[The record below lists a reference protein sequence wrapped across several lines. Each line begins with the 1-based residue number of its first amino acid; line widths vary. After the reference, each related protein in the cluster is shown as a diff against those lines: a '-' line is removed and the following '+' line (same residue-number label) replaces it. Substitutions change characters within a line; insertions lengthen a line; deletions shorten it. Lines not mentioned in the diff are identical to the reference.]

1 MRVVRNLVIEVLRD
15 PRRIAGLG
23 LPEWERL
30 VREGRQGGL
39 LGRIACL
46 AEELGVA
53 DEVPAAPRA
62 HLVAA
67 RNLVEAQHR
76 EVLREVAHVT
86 DALAQLDVDIVL
98 LKGAAYVLSGAAA
111 AKGRLFTDIDILVAR
126 ERLAEVEAALM
137 LNGWATTH
145 HDAYDQRYYRRWMH
159 ELPPLQHIHRHTVL
173 DVHHAIVPLTGRL
186 KPSSR
191 KLQNAARPIGSLP
204 RVLTLGPADMLLH
217 SMAHLFGNGET
228 QRCLRD
234 LSDLDLLLRQFANE
248 PEFWTQLFDRAAELD
263 LAGPLFYGLR
273 YSTGVL
279 GTPVPHQARASCTS
293 AAPGRLRLRLMD
305 WLWHTALGASAT
317 SATVRSA
324 ELLLL
329 ARAHWLRMPPLML
342 MRHLL
347 VKAMQQTEPS
357 AVQA

>member
-1 MRVVRNLVIEVLRD
+1 MKAVRNLVIQVLRD
-15 PRRIAGLG
+15 PPRLARLG
-23 LPEWERL
+23 LPEWETL
-30 VREGRQGGL
+30 VRQGRQGGL

-46 AEELGVA
+46 AEELGIA

-67 RNLVEAQHR
+67 RNLVAAQHR
-76 EVLREVAHVT
+76 EVLREVVHIT
-86 DALAQLDVDIVL
+86 DALVPLDVDIVL

-137 LNGWATTH
+137 LKGWATTH
-145 HDAYDQRYYRRWMH
+145 HSAYDQRYYRRWMH

-191 KLQNAARPIGSLP
+191 KLRNAARPIGSLP
-204 RVLTLGPADMLLH
+204 RVLALAPADMLLH

-248 PEFWTQLFDRAAELD
+248 PGFWGQLFDRAAELD
-263 LAGPLFYGLR
+263 LVRPLYYGLR

-279 GTPVPHQARASCTS
+279 GTPVPQEARPWSS
-293 AAPGRLRLRLMD
+293 SGAPGWLWLRLMD
-305 WLWHTALGASAT
+305 WLWHTALGASAP

-324 ELLLL
+324 ELLLF
-329 ARAHWLRMPPLML
+329 ARAHWLRMPPFML

-347 VKAMQQTEPS
+347 VKAMQQTEPA
-357 AVQA
+357 AVRA